1 MNMLGQ
7 RTPSAGRSRPSSATH
22 RVEGNIGFVKS
33 AEVISPD
40 VNKFLGTEACLGS
53 AGAEQSRAR
62 NVTRSGSGLSSGKPF
77 TRTGSGFSSG
87 KLPMRNSGTTVAN
100 YDGAAVIKCD
110 KVQERPLHRDSF
122 RLIRSRYP
130 KNNGELDL
138 TRRPKISWLGQF
150 LASNVFFICL
160 GCLWLWLCLYACLH
174 VCVCAHTHTYT
185 CRQRACLCVQC
196 LSAVCVCKCICVCT
210 NTNTD
215 VKSSSMNYSSRKH
228 TSHVCVDIYNMI
240 KNKMIYIVYAVLQKC
255 SEYQNPNVTLLE
267 TVLEKGLPS

>member
-150 LASNVFFICL
+150 LASNVFLSVSAVC
-160 GCLWLWLCLYACLH
+160 GCGCVYLPVCMS
-174 VCVCAHTHTYT
+174 VCVRAHTHTHTHADSVRVCVFSVCLLCVCVYT
-185 CRQRACLCVQC
+185 CT
-196 LSAVCVCKCICVCT
+196 CVCT
-210 NTNTD
+210 HTNTYE
-215 VKSSSMNYSSRKH
+215 VR
-228 TSHVCVDIYNMI
+228 
-240 KNKMIYIVYAVLQKC
+240 
-255 SEYQNPNVTLLE
+255 LL
-267 TVLEKGLPS
+267 